1 MDIKRYKN
9 NIKVFL
15 YVTLLILISL
25 LSFSIGRHFPIVTK
39 ECILD
44 SPGTYASE
52 DGRYYLS
59 LPPESSNDGFYLTCR
74 LATETIVNSGEY
86 EKISNTLATMKTK
99 ETTMYLYETTIGS
112 KKGIVLVDE
121 LRKEI
126 FLTKESNSYVHIDK
140 DGNFSE

>member
-1 MDIKRYKN
+1 MNIKRHKN
-9 NIKVFL
+9 KSVL
-15 YVTLLILISL
+15 YATLLILISL
-25 LSFSIGRHFPIVTK
+25 VSFLIVRHFPIVTK
-39 ECILD
+39 ECLLD
-44 SPGTYASE
+44 SPGTYSSE

-74 LATETIVNSGEY
+74 FDTETIVNSGEY
-86 EKISNTLATMKTK
+86 EKISDTLVALKTK
-99 ETTMYLYETTIGS
+99 ETTMYLYETTMDS

-126 FLTKESNSYVHIDK
+126 FLAKESNAYVLVDK